1 MTLTHPVDHKCISP
15 RQRSFVVACLW
26 IALLS
31 VLFAP
36 VVKADGSA
44 LTHTPYEEQLDRYL
58 SLSDRE
64 AKRVLLQE
72 VIVGL
77 NTRHAPSTYV
87 RAWTY
92 RAFEVAED
100 GDVDNAVSIVTDL
113 VRYAERNPYPDV
125 WSEVLANKVALL
137 AWQGET
143 TQALLV
149 SDQLAEHLIHA
160 ENPRVRY
167 YGNVVITGMFRSN
180 SQFERA
186 LTHALYAQDALSEIN
201 NERSATRRLGL
212 NRQIAL
218 IQSDLR
224 NYPAALEIVN
234 RSIREAREDS
244 SLEEDIPSL
253 LLMKG
258 YLHGQMDQHQASID
272 VHQEAIE
279 WAERTNQPG
288 IVLVSMNN
296 IGSTLIHQ
304 ERYAEAEEVLSQA
317 LEQALA
323 AENEDTA
330 HLIQFNLGYIQVML
344 GNASEGIAAIEEHG
358 AYLLE
363 HYSESE
369 QVDLYTYI
377 AKAYQRAG
385 MFEQQAE
392 ALLEQRRLNEEVFQS
407 EREKSMSEMQARY
420 EAIEQAQQIEL
431 LEQRNALQERVI
443 ENARLQRTIFI
454 LFGIVVVFGLI
465 LVALLYR
472 AARRANLRLKDANKQ
487 LEFHSLRDPLTQ
499 LLNRR
504 ALQEQM
510 SKRQTDERRAQP
522 GQHPDAMILLD
533 IDFFKKINDQYG
545 HAAGDQVL
553 KVIGERLATLAR
565 SSDMVIRWGGE
576 EFLIFLRNSDPEKLA
591 EITERVLRTIG
602 DEPVQHEDMEIP
614 VTATAGF
621 ISLPFAGIPEKDLN
635 WERALQIADMAL
647 YIGKVHGRN
656 QAYGIMGLNAP
667 YEQVQ
672 PLLERDLSKAID
684 QDKVDYIIV
693 KGPQK

>member
-1 MTLTHPVDHKCISP
+1 MTNASQVRSICSDVRHRYSLVLGLWMLLIGSMLPLAVWADSTPLTYP
-15 RQRSFVVACLW
+15 
-26 IALLS
+26 
-31 VLFAP
+31 
-36 VVKADGSA
+36 
-44 LTHTPYEEQLDRYL
+44 PYEEKLDRYL
-58 SLSDRE
+58 SMSDRE
-64 AKRVLLQE
+64 EQNALLRE
-72 VIVGL
+72 VIIDL
-77 NTRHAPSTYV
+77 NSRFAPVTYV

-92 RAFEVAED
+92 RAFELAEA
-100 GDVDNAVSIVTDL
+100 GDVEGATQIIEDL
-113 VRYAERNPYPDV
+113 IRFAERNSYPDV
-125 WSEVLANKVALL
+125 WCEVLANKVALL
-137 AWQGET
+137 TWQGET
-143 TQALLV
+143 TEALLV
-149 SDQLAEHLIHA
+149 ADQLAEHLLHA
-160 ENPRVRY
+160 KDPRVRY

-180 SQFERA
+180 SQYERA
-186 LTHALYAQDALSEIN
+186 LTHALYAQDALNEIN
-201 NERSATRRLGL
+201 NERSATRRLSL

-218 IQSDLR
+218 IQSDMR
-224 NYPAALEIVN
+224 NYASALDIVN
-234 RSIREAREDS
+234 RAIREARDDTR
-244 SLEEDIPSL
+244 LHEDIPAL

-258 YLHGQMDQHQASID
+258 YLHAQMDEHQASID
-272 VHQEAIE
+272 VHHEAIE

-304 ERYAEAEEVLSQA
+304 ERYSEADEVLSLALQQA
-317 LEQALA
+317 IEA
-323 AENEDTA
+323 EDTGTE
-330 HLIQFNLGYIQVML
+330 HLIRFNLGYIQVML
-344 GNASEGIAAIEEHG
+344 GNVQEGIAAIEE
-358 AYLLE
+358 YSDLLLE
-363 HYSESE
+363 RYSASE
-369 QVDLYTYI
+369 QADLLNYV
-377 AKAYQRAG
+377 AKAYQRAR

-392 ALLEQRRLNEEVFQS
+392 VLLEQRRISEEVFQS

-454 LFGIVVVFGLI
+454 LFGVVVVFGLI

-487 LEFHSLRDPLTQ
+487 LEFHSLRDPLTH

-510 SKRQTDERRAQP
+510 AKRALDERRAQP

-553 KVIGERLATLAR
+553 KDISERLAALAR

-576 EFLIFLRNSDPEKLA
+576 EFLIFLRNSDPNKLA
-591 EITERVLRTIG
+591 DITERVLNTIG
-602 DEPVQHEDMEIP
+602 EEPVQFEDMTIP

-621 ISLPFAGIPEKDLN
+621 VSLPFAGISEKDLN

-656 QAYGIMGLNAP
+656 KAYGIMGLNAP

-684 QDKVDYIIV
+684 QNKVDYIIV